1 MTLEARGVSWS
12 RGGRIVVDDVTLE
25 PAPGSTVGLLGPNG
39 SGKSSLLK
47 LLQGAASPDSGRVTL
62 DGADLAGIRRRDVAR
77 RVATVTQHGETEV
90 DIAVRDVVRLG
101 RTPYRTLLG
110 GDTAED
116 ATAIDRAIAHVG
128 LEAKADRA
136 WRTLS
141 GGERQR
147 AHIARA
153 LAQEPRELLLDEPTN
168 HLDIRHQLELL
179 ALVRDLPVTTVVALH
194 DLNLAAMFCDS
205 VLVLREG
212 RVVAGGHPREVLTPE
227 LIADVYGV
235 RAVVSHDQ
243 AVGCSRVCST
253 RRRSRRARPAA
264 APGTRTT
271 GRRRASA

>member
-1 MTLEARGVSWS
+1 
-12 RGGRIVVDDVTLE
+12 
-25 PAPGSTVGLLGPNG
+25 
-39 SGKSSLLK
+39 
-47 LLQGAASPDSGRVTL
+47 
-62 DGADLAGIRRRDVAR
+62 
-77 RVATVTQHGETEV
+77 VATVTQHGETEV
-90 DIAVRDVVRLG
+90 DIVVRDVVRLG

-116 ATAIDRAIAHVG
+116 TAAIDRAIAHVG
-128 LEAKADRA
+128 LEEKADRA

-194 DLNLAAMFCDS
+194 DLNLAAMFCDT
-205 VLVLREG
+205 VIVLREG
-212 RVVAGGHPREVLTPE
+212 RVVAGGRPRDVLTPE

-235 RAVVSHDQ
+235 RAVVTHD
-243 AVGCSRVCST
+243 AARGCSQVLFD
-253 RRRSRRARPAA
+253 A
-264 APGTRTT
+264 APL
-271 GRRRASA
+271 